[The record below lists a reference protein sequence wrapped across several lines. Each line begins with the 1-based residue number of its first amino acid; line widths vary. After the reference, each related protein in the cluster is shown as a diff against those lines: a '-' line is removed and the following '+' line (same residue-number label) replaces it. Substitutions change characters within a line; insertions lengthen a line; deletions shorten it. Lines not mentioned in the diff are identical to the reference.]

1 MIQFDNPPIMLPPV
15 QEGRV
20 HPEWTKWYQRISGEL
35 PQLKLYSVTIN
46 PAAVSANSTAE
57 EAFTVTGVTTGDI
70 VLRVVKPTFTSGLVV
85 VEGRVTAANTVTIQF
100 ANVTGGAINP
110 ASETYTI
117 LVLRG

>member
-1 MIQFDNPPIMLPPV
+1 MLQFDHPPIMLPPT
-15 QEGRV
+15 QNGLV
-20 HPEWTKWYQRISGEL
+20 HPEWAKWYQRISGEL

-46 PAAVSANSTAE
+46 PASVSANSTAT

-70 VLRVVKPTFTSGLVV
+70 VLRVIKPTFTAGLVV
-85 VEGRVTAANTVTIQF
+85 VEGQVTAANEVTIQF

-110 ASETYTI
+110 ASETYKI